1 MRSFMFV
8 SLMLVLMMGIVMA
21 GGIVTNTNQ
30 SAAYMRTLNRNA
42 STDVDAT
49 YFNPAGLTRLEDGLH
64 LSLSNQSI
72 FQTKT
77 ITNGYAYLNDGEYV
91 GDVVAPLFPNFYLA
105 YKTGKLAV
113 SAGFEPI
120 GGGGSA
126 NFETGLPS
134 FEMPVSDLVPGLQ
147 AQGQPVTAYDID
159 VAFEGSS
166 IYYGAQANISYKIN
180 DMISVGVG
188 ARYVAASN
196 SYIGHLKDI
205 AITMGGSSV
214 PAPTFFTGAAAQ
226 YSAAATGATTA
237 ATGLTAAVTGG
248 QVLGTTPLA
257 AMDAD
262 SSLING
268 LLAFGI
274 NPTGYTVD
282 NAIAAYTGAA
292 TSAATSAAQMTAK
305 ATLLSDQEV
314 DAKQTASGITP
325 IISVFLT
332 PMEGLDIAFRY
343 EGLTELELVNDV
355 AADKQALVGF
365 DETTGA
371 PIYEFADGAKTRAD
385 MPAMVALG
393 VSYKLSDA
401 LRTEFGLNYYMN
413 TGVDWAG
420 REENVDNG
428 YEIGLSVEYSLNEKM
443 KASVGFLNADGGAK
457 PDYQTDLSY
466 SLKSNT
472 IGLGIAYKVSDAMTV
487 NIGGLNTFFQDD
499 SRDGEHDLGGSGLMV
514 AYTEEYAKTTFGFAF
529 GIDYKF

>member
-1 MRSFMFV
+1 
-8 SLMLVLMMGIVMA
+8 MMGIVMA

-30 SAAYMRTLNRNA
+30 GAAYMRTLNRNA
-42 STDVDAT
+42 STDIDAA
-49 YFNPAGLTRLEDGLH
+49 YYNPAGLTRLEDGLH

-72 FQTKT
+72 FMTRT
-77 ITNGYAYLNDGEYV
+77 VTNDYPYFNEGKFEGTVN
-91 GDVVAPLFPNFYLA
+91 APLFPNLYLA
-105 YKTGKLAV
+105 YKTGKLAF

-126 NFETGLPS
+126 NFEKGVPS
-134 FEMPVSDLVPGLQ
+134 FEMPVCDLVPGLQ

-196 SYIGHLKDI
+196 SYVGHLKDI
-205 AITMGGSSV
+205 AITLGGSPV

-226 YSAAATGATTA
+226 YTAAATGATTA
-237 ATGLTAAVTGG
+237 VTGLTAAVTAGLVTG
-248 QVLGTTPLA
+248 STPLA
-257 AMDAD
+257 AMDTD

-268 LLAFGI
+268 LIAFGI

-305 ATLLSDQEV
+305 STLLSNQEV

-325 IISVFLT
+325 IVSVFLT
-332 PMEGLDIAFRY
+332 PMKGLDISFRY
-343 EGLTELELVNDV
+343 EGLTQLELVNDV

-371 PIYEFADGAKTRAD
+371 PVYEFPDGAKTRAD
-385 MPAMVALG
+385 MPAMMALG

-413 TGVDWAG
+413 TAVDWAG
-420 REENVDNG
+420 REDNVDNG
-428 YEIGLSVEYSLNEKM
+428 YEIGLAVEYSINEKM
-443 KASVGFLNADGGAK
+443 MASVGFLNADGGAK
-457 PDYQTDLSY
+457 PDYQTDISN

-472 IGLGIAYKVSDAMTV
+472 IGLGIAYKVSDNMTV
-487 NIGGLNTFFQDD
+487 NLGGLNTFYQEDTRE
-499 SRDGEHDLGGSGLMV
+499 STHDLGGSGTMV
-514 AYTEEYAKTTFGFAF
+514 PYTEKYMKTTFGVAF